1 MEEGEMG
8 FAIENVPLE
17 KVLQAIEENVYYLP
31 TPQGVR
37 AVINDLRL
45 KVEGDLEEFTERVL
59 EEARRRTREALEG
72 LWKTLGLSSPP
83 PGVEKT
89 LHEGGWVEL
98 WHPDVRRNATSGRE
112 RGLLR
117 LEGGGQ
123 IEVPPLPSSLKGFFA
138 FRARGG
144 RVEVKLS
151 PWFFARRGRAY
162 LRTFDPEEA
171 ERVLEGVG
179 LLRPLFE
186 AIGLSDLEEALDVL
200 LKKFEDGEARMENQ
214 YFLAREGRFRALRR
228 GSLLGSPAL
237 DKVFLLG
244 GRVLLSYPQGVEV
257 ALQGTFPGHE
267 MGLEEMEVRWRGE
280 AARFRKELGGSWN
293 ALDERPLASLVKRAL
308 RWGQR
313 TAGHLLSPNMNALI
327 EELAESEDPLQAL
340 EAEDFFRRVH
350 MRALSSF

>member
-1 MEEGEMG
+1 MGLAGEK
-8 FAIENVPLE
+8 VLLE

-31 TPQGVR
+31 TPEGVR
-37 AVINDLRL
+37 AAINDLRL
-45 KVEGDLEEFTERVL
+45 RVEGDQEEFAERVL

-72 LWKTLGLSSPP
+72 LWRTLGIPSPP

-117 LEGGGQ
+117 LEGRGE
-123 IEVPPLPSSLKGFFA
+123 IEILPLPSSFKGFFA
-138 FRARGG
+138 FRARSG

-162 LRTFDPEEA
+162 FRTFDPQEV
-171 ERVLEGVG
+171 ERVLEEVG
-179 LLRPLFE
+179 ILRPLFE
-186 AIGLSDLEEALDVL
+186 AIDLPDLEEALNVL
-200 LKKFEDGEARMENQ
+200 RGLEDGEARMHGR

-228 GSLLGSPAL
+228 GSLLGSPSL
-237 DKVFLLG
+237 DKAFLKG
-244 GRVLLSYPQGVEV
+244 ERVVLPYPQGVEV

-267 MGLEEMEVRWRGE
+267 MGLEEMEVRWGGE
-280 AARFRKELGGSWN
+280 AARFGKELKGSWN
-293 ALDERPLASLVKRAL
+293 ALDERHLASLVRQAL

-313 TAGHLLSPNMNALI
+313 TPGHLLSPKMNALI
-327 EELAESEDPLQAL
+327 EELGESEDPFQAL
-340 EAEDFFRRVH
+340 ETEDFFRRAY
-350 MRALSSF
+350 MRALSGF

>member
-1 MEEGEMG
+1 MELT
-8 FAIENVPLE
+8 IENVPLE

-37 AVINDLRL
+37 AAINDLRL
-45 KVEGDLEEFTERVL
+45 RVEGDLEEFTERVL

-72 LWKTLGLSSPP
+72 LWKTLGVPSPP

-117 LEGGGQ
+117 LEGGGE

-138 FRARGG
+138 FRARSG

-151 PWFFARRGRAY
+151 PSFFARRGRAY

-186 AIGLSDLEEALDVL
+186 AMGLSDLEEALDL
-200 LKKFEDGEARMENQ
+200 LRKLEDGEARMEGH

-228 GSLLGSPAL
+228 GSLLGSPTL
-237 DKVFLLG
+237 DKAFLKG
-244 GRVLLSYPQGVEV
+244 ERVVLSYPQGMEM
-257 ALQGTFPGHE
+257 ALQGSFPGHE
-267 MGLEEMEVRWRGE
+267 IGLEEMELRWEGE
-280 AARFRKELGGSWN
+280 TARFRKELGGCKQLKNSSQIRT
-293 ALDERPLASLVKRAL
+293 LFLPRFRFIREPKTSR
-308 RWGQR
+308 R
-313 TAGHLLSPNMNALI
+313 TAKEPKMG
-327 EELAESEDPLQAL
+327 
-340 EAEDFFRRVH
+340 VK
-350 MRALSSF
+350 